1 MTTFFTSCFLIG
13 VFVTVV
19 SFLVGGL
26 FDLAGMDGLDLD
38 IGGVDI
44 DIPLSPT
51 VYLGFITVFGA
62 TGLILLKQTSLGN
75 VFIILIAAAAGMACS
90 MFLYRCVILPLR
102 RAQNTSAAEESELL
116 GLEAYVNERITKGK
130 YGEIRYCIH
139 GNSYTSPAKSCDEDL
154 SFEVNEKVYIRRIED
169 HVFYVNRTQN

>member
-62 TGLILLKQTSLGN
+62 TGLILINKTSLGN
-75 VFIILIAAAAGMACS
+75 IWIILIAAVAGTLCS
-90 MFLYRCVILPLR
+90 LFLFKCVIRPLR
-102 RAQNTSAAEESELL
+102 KAQNTSAAEESELL
-116 GLEAYVNERITKGK
+116 GLEAYVNERITKGN

-139 GNSYTSPAKSCDEDL
+139 GNSYTSPAKCIEDDL
-154 SFEVNEKVYIRRIED
+154 SLEVNEKVYIRRIEE